1 MGRHELVASNVTGEP
16 APRPARSLFRQEA
29 IDAQREKLLGELSTA
44 RPVPLWIFTL
54 LVVSFAAV
62 FIVFA
67 FVGEYTRRERV
78 EGFLAGDAGAARI
91 LAPMAGSV
99 TRILVKEGDEVE
111 AGSPI
116 AHLKLEHSQA
126 GGGSTSEQV
135 EQQLLNRKRGIESE
149 QAQAQLMGQQQQAQ
163 QRKRIDDL
171 LKELDQSKAQVQVQE
186 QREVSAQQELHR
198 FEQLEKNGFA
208 SEAMSRQHRNDLL
221 DQKTKVESLKLAQ
234 STAERELRSAQSDL
248 PMIELRTR
256 TQIQQLEQQKG
267 ELEQEVLQNKAK
279 QEIVINASIAGV
291 ITNIVPSQG
300 DSVAADSLLVTV
312 LPSGTHLHAQ
322 LLVPTRAIG
331 FIAPGNGVVLRYDAF
346 PFQRF
351 GQYHGT
357 VASVGRTVWTP
368 GEKLGPLVAREPVY
382 RIDVRLERQTVG
394 AMGKEFPLRPG
405 MLASADILLEKRTVF
420 EWVFEP
426 VLALRERLR

>member
-1 MGRHELVASNVTGEP
+1 MNAPESHPPP
-16 APRPARSLFRQEA
+16 AQRPPRSLFRQEA

-44 RPVPLWIFTL
+44 RPVPVWVFTL
-54 LVVSFAAV
+54 LAVAFATV

-67 FVGEYTRRERV
+67 FAGEYTRRERV

-91 LAPMAGSV
+91 LTPEGGSV
-99 TRILVKEGDEVE
+99 TQLMVKEGDEVQ

-116 AHLKLEHSQA
+116 ARLKTEHNQG

-135 EQQLLNRKRGIESE
+135 EQQLLNRRRGIESE
-149 QAQAQLMGQQQQAQ
+149 QTQAQLIGQQQLIQ

-171 LKELDQSKAQVQVQE
+171 LKEVEQAKAEAQLQE
-186 QREVSAQQELHR
+186 QRMTSAQQELHR
-198 FEQLEKNGFA
+198 FEKLAKDGFA
-208 SEAMSRQHRNDLL
+208 SEAMVRERRNELL
-221 DQKTKVESLKLAQ
+221 DQQSKQENLKRAQ
-234 STAERELRSAQSDL
+234 SGAERELRTAQAEL
-248 PMIELRTR
+248 PLIELRTR
-256 TQIQQLEQQKG
+256 NQVQQLEQQKG
-267 ELEQEVLQNKAK
+267 ELQQELVQNKAK

-291 ITNIVPSQG
+291 VTNIVPSQG
-300 DSVAADSLLVTV
+300 DSVASDALLATV
-312 LPSGTHLHAQ
+312 LPSGTRLHAQ

-331 FIAPGNGVVLRYDAF
+331 FIAPGNAVVLRYDAF

-357 VASVGRTVWTP
+357 VASVGRTVWSP
-368 GEKLGPLVAREPVY
+368 GERIGPLTPREPVY
-382 RIDVRLERQTVG
+382 RIDVRLEKQSVSAGNRD
-394 AMGKEFPLRPG
+394 FPLRPG

>member
-1 MGRHELVASNVTGEP
+1 VTGEP
-16 APRPARSLFRQEA
+16 PPRPARSLFRQEA

-54 LVVSFAAV
+54 LAVSFAIV
-62 FIVFA
+62 FVVFA

-91 LAPMAGSV
+91 LAPEAGSV
-99 TRILVKEGDEVE
+99 IQLMVKEGDEVD

-116 AHLKLEHSQA
+116 ARLKLEHS

-135 EQQLLNRKRGIESE
+135 EKQLLNRKRGIESE
-149 QAQAQLMGQQQQAQ
+149 QTQAQQIGQQQLVQLH
-163 QRKRIDDL
+163 KRIDDL
-171 LKELDQSKAQVQVQE
+171 LNELAQAKDAVHVQE
-186 QREVSAQQELHR
+186 QRVVSAEQELHR
-198 FEQLEKNGFA
+198 FEKLANDGFA
-208 SEAMSRQHRNDLL
+208 SEAMVRQHRNDLL
-221 DQKTKVESLKLAQ
+221 EQQAKFQSLKGAQ
-234 STAERELRSAQSDL
+234 STAERELRSAQSEL
-248 PMIELRTR
+248 PLVEMRTR
-256 TQIQQLEQQKG
+256 THIQQLEQQRG

-279 QEIVINASIAGV
+279 QEIVINASIPGV
-291 ITNIVPSQG
+291 ITNIVPSLG

-331 FIAPGNGVVLRYDAF
+331 FIAPGNNVVLRYDAF

-351 GQYHGT
+351 GQYRGI

-368 GEKLGPLVAREPVY
+368 GEKIGPLITHEPVY
-382 RIDVRLERQTVG
+382 RIDVRLDRQTVG
-394 AMGKEFPLRPG
+394 SGGKEFPLRPG

-426 VLALRERLR
+426 VLMLRERLR

>member
-1 MGRHELVASNVTGEP
+1 MNAPESHPPP
-16 APRPARSLFRQEA
+16 AQRPPRSLFRQEA

-44 RPVPLWIFTL
+44 RPVPVWVFTL
-54 LVVSFAAV
+54 LAVAFATV

-67 FVGEYTRRERV
+67 FAGEYTRRERV

-91 LAPMAGSV
+91 LTPEGGSV
-99 TRILVKEGDEVE
+99 TQLMVKEGDEVQ

-116 AHLKLEHSQA
+116 ARLKTEHNQG

-135 EQQLLNRKRGIESE
+135 EQQLLNRRRGIESE
-149 QAQAQLMGQQQQAQ
+149 QTQAQLIGQQQLIQ

-171 LKELDQSKAQVQVQE
+171 LKEVEQAKAEAQLQE
-186 QREVSAQQELHR
+186 QRMTSAQQELHR
-198 FEQLEKNGFA
+198 FEKLAKDGFA
-208 SEAMSRQHRNDLL
+208 SEAMVRERRNELL
-221 DQKTKVESLKLAQ
+221 DQQSKQENLKRAQ
-234 STAERELRSAQSDL
+234 SGAERELRTAQAEL
-248 PMIELRTR
+248 PLIELRTR
-256 TQIQQLEQQKG
+256 NQVQQLEQQKG
-267 ELEQEVLQNKAK
+267 ELQQELVQNKAK

-291 ITNIVPSQG
+291 VTNIVPSQG
-300 DSVAADSLLVTV
+300 DSVASDALLATV
-312 LPSGTHLHAQ
+312 LPSGTRLHAQ

-331 FIAPGNGVVLRYDAF
+331 FIAPGNAVVLRYDAF

-351 GQYHGT
+351 GQYRGT
-357 VASVGRTVWTP
+357 VASVGRTVWSP
-368 GEKLGPLVAREPVY
+368 GERIGPLTPREPVY
-382 RIDVRLERQTVG
+382 RIDVRLEQQTVSSG
-394 AMGKEFPLRPG
+394 NREFPLRPG